1 MFGVFD
7 DYTISSNLIF
17 AIIDFFFKLKKLTLQ
32 KVEHFLEKCRN
43 FRYFFFQASLFFIR
57 WIYLKISI
65 NANVSVIAK

>member
-17 AIIDFFFKLKKLTLQ
+17 AMIDFFFKLKKLMLQ

-43 FRYFFFQASLFFIR
+43 FRYIFFSKLVFF
-57 WIYLKISI
+57 L
-65 NANVSVIAK
+65 